1 MTNHDQSHDRDEPLS
16 EPSAAV
22 DALSAKQA
30 QEAEE
35 SGPPAGPRKIA
46 SIMSHP
52 DDAEFICGGTLAR
65 WAEEGNEVVI
75 VLITSGDKGSDDP
88 EMTPEKLA
96 ATREAEQL
104 AAAREL
110 GVSDVIFLRQTDGY
124 LVPTLD
130 LRRELVR
137 VVRQLRPDVVICQ
150 DPTVH
155 WADASYINHP
165 DHRAAG
171 EAVLAAIFPAAR
183 NRMYFPEL
191 LAEGLEPHAVRE
203 VYLAGAQTPDVAV
216 DVTAQMPKKI
226 AALKAH
232 ASQVG
237 EFEFEPMIWEW
248 ARESAKEFPDHGEYT
263 ESFRY
268 FKLE

>member
-1 MTNHDQSHDRDEPLS
+1 MTDHDQDRDDPQS

-22 DALSAKQA
+22 DAMSARQA
-30 QEAEE
+30 VEAEE
-35 SGPPAGPRKIA
+35 SGVPARPKKIA
-46 SIMSHP
+46 SIMAHP
-52 DDAEFICGGTLAR
+52 DDAEFICGATLAR

-88 EMTPEKLA
+88 DVTPEMLA

-104 AAAREL
+104 AAAKEL
-110 GVSDVIFLRQTDGY
+110 GVSDVIFLRKTDGY
-124 LVPTLD
+124 LVPTLE

-137 VVRQLRPDVVICQ
+137 VVREVKPDVVICQ

-155 WADASYINHP
+155 WADTSYINHP

-183 NRMYFPEL
+183 NPKYFPEL
-191 LAEGLEPHAVRE
+191 LAEGLQPHTVRE
-203 VYLAGAQTPDVAV
+203 IYLGGAQTPDVAI
-216 DVTAQMPKKI
+216 DVSAHMPKKI
-226 AALKAH
+226 SALKAH

-237 EFEFEPMIWEW
+237 EFEFEQMIWDW
-248 ARESAKEFPDHGEYT
+248 AKESAKEFPDHGEYA

-268 FKLE
+268 FKLD

>member
-1 MTNHDQSHDRDEPLS
+1 MTEHDQDRDDPQS

-22 DALSAKQA
+22 DAFSAKQA
-30 QEAEE
+30 AEAEE
-35 SGPPAGPRKIA
+35 SVVPAGPKKIA
-46 SIMSHP
+46 SIMAHP
-52 DDAEFICGGTLAR
+52 DDAEFICGATLAR
-65 WAEEGNEVVI
+65 WAEEGNDVVI

-88 EMTPEKLA
+88 EMTHEKLA

-104 AAAREL
+104 AAAKVL
-110 GVSDVIFLRQTDGY
+110 GVSDVIFLRKTDGY
-124 LVPTLD
+124 LVPTLE
-130 LRRELVR
+130 LRRDLVR
-137 VVRQLRPDVVICQ
+137 VVREVKPDVVICQ

-155 WADASYINHP
+155 WADTSYINHP

-191 LAEGLEPHAVRE
+191 LAEGLEPHTVRE
-203 VYLAGAQTPDVAV
+203 IYMAGAQTPDVAI
-216 DVTAQMPKKI
+216 DVTAHMPKKI
-226 AALKAH
+226 SALKAH

-237 EFEFEPMIWEW
+237 EFEFEQMIWDW
-248 ARESAKEFPDHGEYT
+248 AKESAKEFPDHGEYAET
-263 ESFRY
+263 FRY

>member
-1 MTNHDQSHDRDEPLS
+1 MTDHEMNRDDPIS

-22 DALSAKQA
+22 DARAVQAA
-30 QEAEE
+30 QEAEATPAPT
-35 SGPPAGPRKIA
+35 GPKKIA

-52 DDAEFICGGTLAR
+52 DDAEFICGGTLAK

-88 EMTPEKLA
+88 EMTPERLA
-96 ATREAEQL
+96 ATREREQL

-110 GVSDVIFLRQTDGY
+110 GVSDVVFLRKTDGY

-130 LRRELVR
+130 LRRDLVR
-137 VVRQLRPDVVICQ
+137 VIRQVKPDVVVCQ

-171 EAVLAAIFPAAR
+171 EAVMAAIFPAAR

-191 LAEGLEPHAVRE
+191 LEEGLEPYKVQE
-203 VYLAGAQTPDVAV
+203 VYVAGAQNADTAIDI
-216 DVTAQMPKKI
+216 TAQMPKKI
-226 AALKAH
+226 AALKQH
-232 ASQVG
+232 ACQVG
-237 EFEFEPMIWEW
+237 DFEFEPMIWEW
-248 ARESAKEFPDHGEYT
+248 AKDTASKFPEHGEYA

-268 FKLE
+268 FKLD